1 MRAALAL
8 LAALPGCMADTVG
21 TAGSRALLVSE
32 GTVMVIGPA
41 GYCVDKEAS
50 KDGPAGA
57 FVLLGTCAA
66 MAPSTGVNPTVAPA
80 ILTASVIPGAPDEN
94 PLSASFPATARFF
107 RSEPGRMAL
116 SRSGRPQD
124 VKVAEVVSKGEVMFI
139 RLTDV
144 SASAGQSVEPEY
156 WRAVLSLRG
165 RIVTLS
171 ALALR
176 DRPLTASV
184 KRKVLEAFVAKMQAS
199 NN

>member
-1 MRAALAL
+1 
-8 LAALPGCMADTVG
+8 
-21 TAGSRALLVSE
+21 
-32 GTVMVIGPA
+32 
-41 GYCVDKEAS
+41 VDKDAS
-50 KDGPAGA
+50 KDGTNGA
-57 FVLLGTCAA
+57 FVLLGTCEAL
-66 MAPSTGVNPTVAPA
+66 TGSSGTQLVAPA
-80 ILTASVIPGAPDEN
+80 ILTASVIPGAPDESR
-94 PLSASFPATARFF
+94 LSNIFPATARFF

-116 SRSGRPQD
+116 SRSGRPED
-124 VKVAEVVSKGEVMFI
+124 VKVAEVVSRGEVLFI

-199 NN
+199 NT